1 MKTHTKMIAA
11 SLSLMATA
19 HVFAGVGGL
28 NVQSNLGEPF
38 SGSIVV
44 TGREAEALIKSGS
57 VSVSGNGIQGT
68 VVPQGN
74 NKALIRLRSSA
85 AINDPVVNLTVKAG
99 NQTRQYTV
107 MVNPANYRPRAA
119 NKATTTRTN
128 TASAQQIHKRAETT
142 ISVPQGPFSNDY
154 NPNRQTAKMQ
164 PENSVEY
171 VRKSPTAQQR
181 VRSVRPRY
189 YRAHNGES
197 LASIAARY
205 RPHGMSVQRAMR
217 GLVAANPRAF
227 RNGNPNS
234 MYRNVTLYIPTASQW
249 YAYSNRRIHKTH
261 SPRLAA
267 QPNTNKSAIVKPSV
281 QPSQAV
287 VPPSQT
293 ETVANTQQNQ
303 AASPQP
309 TQSDN
314 TQQEPI
320 QEKQVEKPVEIATT
334 PAFASDNKPKETT
347 EVASAPI
354 TVASATQVAAASTP
368 IIASAETAS
377 VASNAITAVA
387 SQASQT
393 STVAASSEV
402 TAAPPKPQKRPPM
415 PTAEEP
421 VEEEGFDWLG
431 LGLPIGAGLLV
442 LGGSAAYL
450 INRRRK
456 ANAADDE
463 DDGDVSF
470 DDDSEEWAVAPV
482 ATSTATQASDVE
494 AEWDLPETTP
504 SFETSDELFDLPAE
518 ETISSVQTASNT
530 SAQDFDLNNFEPD
543 NLADFSVDTT
553 APEEDFDWAVSE
565 EPVTPAAVAVETE
578 ESWEVNT
585 NLLSQPSTATNTLE
599 SSSDEE
605 WLLNESF
612 TTSETS
618 AVATTNSVEIE
629 EDWSNNTFV
638 VEETAPITET
648 SSPESID
655 DIFNLDL
662 PTETAT
668 TNSLDEFDINL
679 PETSVDFTSSEAVD
693 TTIHDEVL
701 DFDLDLSTAVVAGAA
716 TTVVA
721 ATIADNVDISSDM
734 AVNLDAPSAPIDSLD
749 EFSLDLPTKT
759 AVQDVS
765 GKEIS
770 LDDFGLELP
779 TETTTP
785 EIAVDD
791 FGLELPTIEEPAISL
806 DAPIVETTDFNLND
820 IPEVTDSVI
829 SLDTPDI
836 AVDDF
841 GLELPTEPVT
851 EVSLDDFDLDMTVEE
866 PQTSI
871 PVADEI
877 GMAFDDNLSVGIDE
891 PVQIETID
899 NSLSFTDDV
908 SLNIEEPVQTALV
921 TDDLSLSIDEPVQ
934 DTPITDDLS
943 LSIDEP
949 VQNTPITDDSS
960 LSVDEPVQNTPITDD
975 LSLSVDEPVQDI
987 PIADDLSFNMDE
999 PAAPPTLTVEE
1010 SLDTSSWDIAD
1021 APKEVG
1027 FVSESVDMT
1036 APMEARLELAK
1047 MYLEI
1052 DDAVAARET
1061 LRELINESSGDVQH
1075 QAKQLLNELGG

>member
-74 NKALIRLRSSA
+74 DKALIRLRSSA

-119 NKATTTRTN
+119 NKAATTRTN
-128 TASAQQIHKRAETT
+128 VQQTHRRSETT
-142 ISVPQGPFSNDY
+142 APTPQGPFSNDY
-154 NPNRQTAKMQ
+154 NPNRQTATMQ
-164 PENSVEY
+164 PEH
-171 VRKSPTAQQR
+171 VRKSPTAQQQR
-181 VRSVRPRY
+181 TRSVRPRY

-261 SPRLAA
+261 LPRLAA
-267 QPNTNKSAIVKPSV
+267 QPNTNKPAMVKPSV

-287 VPPSQT
+287 VSPSRT
-293 ETVANTQQNQ
+293 ETVANTQQNPPV
-303 AASPQP
+303 S
-309 TQSDN
+309 TQSTQPN
-314 TQQEPI
+314 NKQQEPV
-320 QEKQVEKPVEIATT
+320 QEPQIEKPVEVATT
-334 PAFASDNKPKETT
+334 PAFASDNKPKETA
-347 EVASAPI
+347 EVPSTI
-354 TVASATQVAAASTP
+354 VASATPVTAASTP
-368 IIASAETAS
+368 IIASAETAAS
-377 VASNAITAVA
+377 VTSSATAAVA

-393 STVAASSEV
+393 STVAASAEV
-402 TAAPPKPQKRPPM
+402 TSAPPKPQKRPPM
-415 PTAEEP
+415 PVEEEP
-421 VEEEGFDWLG
+421 VEEGFDWLG

-456 ANAADDE
+456 ANATDDE
-463 DDGDVSF
+463 DNDEDVSF
-470 DDDSEEWAVAPV
+470 DDDSDEWAVAPA
-482 ATSTATQASDVE
+482 ATNTATQASDVE
-494 AEWDLPETTP
+494 AEWDLPATSP

-518 ETISSVQTASNT
+518 ETTSSVQAASNT
-530 SAQDFDLNNFEPD
+530 LNQDFDLNNFEPD
-543 NLADFSVDTT
+543 NLADFSVDTA
-553 APEEDFDWAVSE
+553 APEEDFNWAVSE
-565 EPVTPAAVAVETE
+565 EPATPAAVAVETE

-668 TNSLDEFDINL
+668 TSSLDEFDINL
-679 PETSVDFTSSEAVD
+679 PETSVDVTSSEPVD

-701 DFDLDLSTAVVAGAA
+701 DFDLDLSTAAVAGAA

-749 EFSLDLPTKT
+749 EFSLDLPTET

-806 DAPIVETTDFNLND
+806 DVPIVETTDFNLND

-851 EVSLDDFDLDMTVEE
+851 EVSLDDFDLDMTVEA

-891 PVQIETID
+891 PVQ
-899 NSLSFTDDV
+899 
-908 SLNIEEPVQTALV
+908 TALV
-921 TDDLSLSIDEPVQ
+921 TDDLSLSVDEPVQ

-943 LSIDEP
+943 LNIEEAVQAAP
-949 VQNTPITDDSS
+949 VA
-960 LSVDEPVQNTPITDD
+960 DD
-975 LSLSVDEPVQDI
+975 LSFNVDEPVQDT
-987 PIADDLSFNMDE
+987 PITDNLSLNIEEPVQAAPVFDDLSFNMDE
-999 PAAPPTLTVEE
+999 PATPPTLTVGE

>member
-234 MYRNVTLYIPTASQW
+234 IYRNVTLYIPTASQW

-377 VASNAITAVA
+377 VASSAITAVA

-565 EPVTPAAVAVETE
+565 EPVIPAAVAVETE

-701 DFDLDLSTAVVAGAA
+701 DFDLDLSTAAVAGAA

-721 ATIADNVDISSDM
+721 ATIADNVDTSSDI

-749 EFSLDLPTKT
+749 EFSLDLPTET

-770 LDDFGLELP
+770 VDDFGLELP

-806 DAPIVETTDFNLND
+806 DAPAVETANINLND
-820 IPEVTDSVI
+820 IPEVADSVI

-851 EVSLDDFDLDMTVEE
+851 EVSLDDFDLDMTVEA

-891 PVQIETID
+891 PVQ
-899 NSLSFTDDV
+899 
-908 SLNIEEPVQTALV
+908 TALV
-921 TDDLSLSIDEPVQ
+921 TDDLSLSVDEPVQ

-943 LSIDEP
+943 LNIEEAVQAAP
-949 VQNTPITDDSS
+949 VA
-960 LSVDEPVQNTPITDD
+960 DD
-975 LSLSVDEPVQDI
+975 LSFNVDEPVQDT
-987 PIADDLSFNMDE
+987 PITDNLSLNIEEPVQAAPVFDDLSFNMDE
-999 PAAPPTLTVEE
+999 PATPPTLTVEE

>member
-249 YAYSNRRIHKTH
+249 YAYSNRRIHKAH

-267 QPNTNKSAIVKPSV
+267 QPNTNKSAMVKPSV
-281 QPSQAV
+281 QPSQTV

-377 VASNAITAVA
+377 VASSAITAVA

-463 DDGDVSF
+463 DDGDDVSF

-543 NLADFSVDTT
+543 NLADFSVDTA

-565 EPVTPAAVAVETE
+565 EPATPAAVAVETE
-578 ESWEVNT
+578 ESWEVDT
-585 NLLSQPSTATNTLE
+585 NLLSQPAATTNTIE
-599 SSSDEE
+599 ASSDEE
-605 WLLNESF
+605 WLLDTSF

-618 AVATTNSVEIE
+618 TVATTNSVEIE

-679 PETSVDFTSSEAVD
+679 PETSVDFISSEAVD

-701 DFDLDLSTAVVAGAA
+701 DFDLDLSTAAVAGAA

-749 EFSLDLPTKT
+749 EFSLDLPTET

-770 LDDFGLELP
+770 VDDFGLELP

-806 DAPIVETTDFNLND
+806 DAPAVETANINLND
-820 IPEVTDSVI
+820 IPEVADSVI

-851 EVSLDDFDLDMTVEE
+851 EVSLDDFDLDMTVEA

-891 PVQIETID
+891 PVQ
-899 NSLSFTDDV
+899 
-908 SLNIEEPVQTALV
+908 TALV
-921 TDDLSLSIDEPVQ
+921 TDDLSLSVDEPVQ

-943 LSIDEP
+943 LNIEETVQAAP
-949 VQNTPITDDSS
+949 VADD
-960 LSVDEPVQNTPITDD
+960 LSFNVDEPVQDTPITDD
-975 LSLSVDEPVQDI
+975 LSLNIEEAVQAAPVF
-987 PIADDLSFNMDE
+987 DDLSFNMDE